1 VPPVDSGVSF
11 RIVRDCVGVAFMSKQ
26 SEIRILSVD
35 DHPLFREGISAVI
48 KNEPDMVL
56 VAEATN
62 GSEALERFREHQP
75 DVTLIDVRLPDSS
88 GIVAMSAILT
98 EFPQAR
104 VILLSTYEG
113 DIDLQSAL
121 QAGAWGH
128 ILKTMHPREMVNMIR
143 QVYTGWRCV
152 PPPSAS
158 NFGKHS
164 KLEDLTSREV
174 EVLGRAA
181 IGNEVREFGQR
192 LFNSETPVRGNLKQ
206 IMRRLGARHEASA
219 INIATRRG
227 LIRL

>member
-1 VPPVDSGVSF
+1 
-11 RIVRDCVGVAFMSKQ
+11 MSKQ

-56 VAEATN
+56 VAEAAN
-62 GSEALERFREHQP
+62 GNEALERFREHQP
-75 DVTLIDVRLPDSS
+75 DVTLMDARLPDSS

-98 EFPQAR
+98 EFPEAR

-128 ILKTMHPREMVNMIR
+128 ILKTMHPREMLNMIR
-143 QVYTGWRCV
+143 QVYAGWRCV
-152 PPPSAS
+152 PPPSVPS
-158 NFGKHS
+158 FDKHS
-164 KLEDLTSREV
+164 RLEDLASRDA
-174 EVLGRAA
+174 EVLARAV
-181 IGNEVREFGQR
+181 IGNRVREFGQR
-192 LFNSETPVRGNLKQ
+192 LFNSETAVKGNLKQ
-206 IMRRLGARHEASA
+206 IMRKLGARDEANA